1 MGTVLWIAGTL
12 WVALLIYNFIT
23 ALFGINTFRVKYIEL
38 LRWLYRLVGM
48 KPTSKNGSAQ
58 RQNSEEVTGYGM
70 EGMSRVKSF
79 GSFKREFKLDDV
91 CDFVQTGVQSIV
103 DDEVTHRFS
112 TEEVEQWN
120 FLTRT
125 QMQLNMGLGYEI
137 LLWLSIVF
145 RFATFFVVR
154 LPIGITSLIWL
165 FFIMAVF
172 SILNFFAPDAP
183 WKINAERYCTMVCS
197 RLIAATFTAVI
208 NIHNPQNRA
217 KCGSVVVANH
227 TTPIDIVMLAVDNCF
242 TLVGQR
248 HGGFTGIIQ
257 SACSLA
263 QRHIWFERKVA
274 ADRKMVAKRLKEHI
288 DNPSNNPILIFP
300 EGTCINNTGVFMF
313 KKGCF
318 ELGATIYPVVIKRLV
333 RSH

>member
-242 TLVGQR
+242 TLV
-248 HGGFTGIIQ
+248 
-257 SACSLA
+257 S
-263 QRHIWFERKVA
+263 
-274 ADRKMVAKRLKEHI
+274 
-288 DNPSNNPILIFP
+288 PSPTHTSVPVCIF
-300 EGTCINNTGVFMF
+300 
-313 KKGCF
+313 
-318 ELGATIYPVVIKRLV
+318 
-333 RSH
+333 

>member
-1 MGTVLWIAGTL
+1 
-12 WVALLIYNFIT
+12 
-23 ALFGINTFRVKYIEL
+23 
-38 LRWLYRLVGM
+38 
-48 KPTSKNGSAQ
+48 
-58 RQNSEEVTGYGM
+58 M

-79 GSFKREFKLDDV
+79 GSFKRGFKLDDV
-91 CDFVQTGVQSIV
+91 CDFVKTGVQVIV
-103 DDEVTHRFS
+103 DDEVTHRFT

-125 QMQLNMGLGYEI
+125 QMQLNMGIGYEI
-137 LLWLSIVF
+137 LLWLSILF
-145 RFATFFVVR
+145 RFGAFFIVR
-154 LPIGITSLIWL
+154 LPIGLTSLIWL
-165 FFIMAVF
+165 FSIMIAF
-172 SILNFFAPDAP
+172 SILNLFVPTAP
-183 WKINAERYCTMVCS
+183 WKLNAERYCTMVCS

-288 DNPSNNPILIFP
+288 SEPSNSPILIFP
-300 EGTCINNTGVFMF
+300 E
-313 KKGCF
+313 
-318 ELGATIYPVVIKRLV
+318 A
-333 RSH
+333 